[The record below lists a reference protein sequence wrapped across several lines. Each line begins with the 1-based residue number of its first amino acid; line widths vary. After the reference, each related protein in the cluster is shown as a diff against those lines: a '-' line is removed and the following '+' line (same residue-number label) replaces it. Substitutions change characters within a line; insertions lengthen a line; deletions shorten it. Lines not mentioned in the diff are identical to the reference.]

1 MNVQATTALVA
12 QSEEVAT
19 IALPVEDNLPAAF
32 AKPNGIEELV
42 KQVETAARAA
52 AQNPD
57 LTTQKGR
64 DAIVSLAYKVT
75 RSKTAIDKTGGDLN
89 ADRLAENKKV
99 NDLRNLAKERLTA
112 LADEIRK
119 PLTDW
124 EAAEE
129 TRTTAHKDAIQDIGM
144 ASINE
149 HSSVEVITVALSDLE
164 AIDVSADRL
173 EEYAEFAASAKE
185 ATAARLN
192 AALIVA
198 KDREDAAAELDKLRK
213 EAAARAEQDAAR
225 EAAEAQRRA
234 DEQAAADAKAAEQ
247 QAIID
252 KMQADAKAAQD
263 AAQAKIDEA
272 NERAAKIEHDA
283 AQAEADRL
291 LKIAEAEAAEEKRK
305 QDALDLA
312 EAEERKQR
320 ESEEAA
326 TQQIAEAQ
334 AKAEQDEATAEAIAH
349 AIWMVM
355 DGDEMKARPAVAD
368 RIAASIIAGE
378 IPHVGV
384 TL

>member
-75 RSKTAIDKTGGDLN
+75 QSKTAIDKTGGDLN

-144 ASINE
+144 AGINE
-149 HSSVEVITVALSDLE
+149 HSSVEVIAVALSDLE

-198 KDREDAAAELDKLRK
+198 KDREDAAAELDKFRK

-272 NERAAKIEHDA
+272 NERAAKIERDA

-320 ESEEAA
+320 ESDEAA
-326 TQQIAEAQ
+326 TRQIAEAQ

-368 RIAASIIAGE
+368 RIAASIIACE

-384 TL
+384 TS